1 MLRSLRTLLRATD
14 SRKESRCLSC
24 YPIQLSK
31 NRLPSKGRTCCQT
44 PSSVSSGNFSLA
56 SRRENRFRL
65 TRTLR
70 LTLAAWD
77 GKIGTAGT
85 AGTKYFRSIPTRC
98 QPRPANC
105 LNLTTASRYSNRRF
119 RRTSKNRLLQG
130 LSTTPDNRS
139 VFRACRCTSPC
150 ASGRYVCGFQG
161 SGQAARTLVQ
171 NPRFHIRIPP
181 LRFAQ
186 VVVHKRVEVSI
197 SKELL
202 PASGTLTTVH
212 R

>member
-44 PSSVSSGNFSLA
+44 PSSVSSGNSSLA

-98 QPRPANC
+98 QPRPGNC

-150 ASGRYVCGFQG
+150 ASERYVCGFKDPAKPRG
-161 SGQAARTLVQ
+161 RSCRTLASTSVFHRCVLPKLLCI
-171 NPRFHIRIPP
+171 NALKFRFRKNCSP
-181 LRFAQ
+181 LRE
-186 VVVHKRVEVSI
+186 R
-197 SKELL
+197 
-202 PASGTLTTVH
+202 
-212 R
+212 